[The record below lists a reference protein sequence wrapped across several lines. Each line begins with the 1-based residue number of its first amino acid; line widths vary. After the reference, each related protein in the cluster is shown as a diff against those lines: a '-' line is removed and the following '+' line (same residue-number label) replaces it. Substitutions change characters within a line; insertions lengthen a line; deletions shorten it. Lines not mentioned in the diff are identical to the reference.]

1 MRNFFIQSERYLFK
15 QTLVVANW
23 PFIYVDVLWRT
34 WIYDDKL
41 SFLHLNM
48 DKVVKNSTS
57 GKLAYILRIVQFL
70 IDAIKFDRTQI
81 HFLVMFSLLSSL
93 LLLKTAS

>member
-1 MRNFFIQSERYLFK
+1 
-15 QTLVVANW
+15 
-23 PFIYVDVLWRT
+23 
-34 WIYDDKL
+34 
-41 SFLHLNM
+41 M

-93 LLLKTAS
+93 LFRKLMTAGLLGSNIRKYDWTGLRD